1 MVEAEKKKEVVRPN
15 LKAFQGFV
23 GVCLLVSLASAIAV
37 ATDEKRIT
45 NIAEDQILTQNL

>member
-1 MVEAEKKKEVVRPN
+1 MVH
-15 LKAFQGFV
+15 LLGGWFV